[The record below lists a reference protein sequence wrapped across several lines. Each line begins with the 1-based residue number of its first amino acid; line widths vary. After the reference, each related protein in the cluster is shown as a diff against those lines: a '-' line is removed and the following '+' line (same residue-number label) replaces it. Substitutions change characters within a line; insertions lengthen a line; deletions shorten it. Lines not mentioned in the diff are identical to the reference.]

1 MNFQEMKVWLEK
13 NRLSGMPTGYTA
25 LNSLVDRFPN
35 GSLTVIGARPAM
47 GRYSLALNLAN
58 RIARLSKRSIAIIST
73 RYDQGNTVNRLLRL
87 GAGVDMAKALQDPDT
102 PVLEK
107 LSKYLSAQKAGIH
120 VMEDVWKDLDTI
132 ELFCERIPDLGLVI
146 VDGIETLN
154 DQGEYTAE
162 PVSRQEAVL
171 WLKNLAQQ
179 WNVPVICTVHL
190 APDLEEWENRRPNL
204 EALELTG
211 VSPETADTILFF
223 YRDSYYDY
231 RSLDNLAELIVAK
244 SCTGREGT
252 AYLRWDCRTCTIG
265 EFE

>member
-1 MNFQEMKVWLEK
+1 MNLQEMKLWLEET
-13 NRLSGMPTGYTA
+13 RLSGMPTGYDT
-25 LNSLVDRFPN
+25 LRGLVDRFPN

-58 RIARLSKRSIAIIST
+58 RIARLTNRSIAIIST

-107 LSKYLSAQKAGIH
+107 LTKYLSAQKARIH

-132 ELFCERIPDLGLVI
+132 ELFCERIPNLGLVI

-162 PVSRQEAVL
+162 PVSRQEAIL
-171 WLKNLAQQ
+171 WLKNLAKQ
-179 WNVPVICTVHL
+179 WNVPIICTVHL
-190 APDLEEWENRRPNL
+190 SPDLECRDNMRPTPADL
-204 EALELTG
+204 EKTG
-211 VSPETADTILFF
+211 VSPETTDTILFF

-231 RSLDNLAELIVAK
+231 RCRDNLAELIVAK
-244 SCTGREGT
+244 SNTGKEGT
-252 AYLRWDCRTCTIG
+252 AYLRWDHLTGTVG